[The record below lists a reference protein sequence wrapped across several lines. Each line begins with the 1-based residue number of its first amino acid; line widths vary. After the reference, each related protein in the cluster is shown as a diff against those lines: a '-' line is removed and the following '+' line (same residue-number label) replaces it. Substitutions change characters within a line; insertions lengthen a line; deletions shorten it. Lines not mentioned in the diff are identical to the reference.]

1 MLEELKML
9 ELKDIPEEV
18 FPDNTI
24 LSGYRGSVAHGM
36 ADLRPE
42 SIDDI
47 DIMSIYIAPL
57 KYYVGLGA
65 GRRYDKSID
74 KFVGRFDTVS
84 YELRKFVN
92 LLLKSNPN
100 VLSMLWL
107 NEEYYL
113 MQTPFS
119 KRLIRNRDAFS
130 SKLAYNSYCGYAV
143 SQVKKMT
150 QGQVYA
156 GYQGKK
162 RKELVEKFHYDCKNA
177 SHCLRLLTQGIEFL
191 KTGELVVYRPDA
203 QKFLEVKN
211 GLWTL
216 EQVKKEAEKLFA
228 GLEDANTNSPL
239 PDHPKYDIVE
249 NVVMGIILDYYGLE
263 EKQNG

>member
-1 MLEELKML
+1 ML
-9 ELKDIPEEV
+9 ELKDIPSEV

-24 LSGYRGSVAHGM
+24 LSGYRGSIAHGM
-36 ADLRPE
+36 HNPDPN

-100 VLSMLWL
+100 VLSMLWI
-107 NEEYYL
+107 NEEHYL
-113 MQTPFS
+113 MQTLFG
-119 KRLIRNRDAFS
+119 KRLIRNRKAFS
-130 SKLAYNSYCGYAV
+130 SKLAYESFAGYAF
-143 SQVKKMT
+143 SQLKKMS
-150 QGQVYA
+150 QGQVYE
-156 GYQGKK
+156 GYMGAK
-162 RKELVEKFHYDCKNA
+162 RKAIVEKYGYDLKNA
-177 SHCLRLLTQGIEFL
+177 AHCLRLLTMGIEFL
-191 KTGELVVYRPDA
+191 KTGELVVFRPDA

-216 EQVKKEAEKLFA
+216 EQVKSEAEKLFA

-239 PDHPKYDIVE
+239 TEHPKYDIVE
-249 NVVMGIILDYYGLE
+249 NIVMVNILDFYNLSR
-263 EKQNG
+263 N